1 MCMSGLSIDDVAQR
15 LGVSRTVVARLI
27 ADGSL
32 PAEKVGSSWVVGAAD
47 VAQAADARRGR
58 ARPMS
63 PRMATAFLDVMA
75 EAEGESA
82 MGYLDELSATERH
95 RLRSRL
101 DRLVAASE
109 PSKLLRSWLVK
120 RHPVHRF
127 AMRGSVDEILQEYRW
142 AAAGAAHPR
151 LGLAMGPVIDLHV
164 TKQVARDLVE
174 DFWLEQDPRGPVR
187 IHVEEEPRVDLA
199 AALADV
205 ADLGGPREDHAVA
218 EVIRSWR

>member
-27 ADGSL
+27 ADRSL
-32 PAEKVGSSWVVGAAD
+32 PAERVGSSWVVDAAD

-75 EAEGESA
+75 EAEGESG
-82 MGYLDELSATERH
+82 MWYLRELSATERH

-101 DRLVAASE
+101 DRLVTSSE
-109 PSKLLRSWLVK
+109 PSKLLRSWLAK
-120 RHPVHRF
+120 RHPIFRF
-127 AMRGSVDEILQEYRW
+127 SMRGSADEILQDCRW
-142 AAAGAAHPR
+142 AAAGVAHPR

-164 TKQVARDLVE
+164 TKQGARDLVE
-174 DFWLEQDPRGPVR
+174 DFWLEQDPHGPVR

>member
-1 MCMSGLSIDDVAQR
+1 MSTGEVAQR

-32 PAEKVGSSWVVGAAD
+32 PAEKVGHSWVVDAD
-47 VAQAADARRGR
+47 DVRRVADARRGR

-63 PRMATAFLDVMA
+63 PRMAAGFLDVMA
-75 EAEGESA
+75 MAEGDPGVGHFRSI
-82 MGYLDELSATERH
+82 SATERH
-95 RLRSRL
+95 RLRARL
-101 DRLVAASE
+101 DRLVAANE
-109 PSKLLRSWLVK
+109 PAKLLRSWLSK
-120 RHPVHRF
+120 RHLIHRF
-127 AMRGSVDEILQEYRW
+127 TMRGSADEILQQYRW
-142 AAAGAAHPR
+142 AAARALHPR
-151 LGLAMGPVIDLHV
+151 LGLAMGSVIDLHL
-164 TKQVARDLVE
+164 TQQGARGLVE

-205 ADLGGPREDHAVA
+205 ADLGGPREDNAIA

>member
-1 MCMSGLSIDDVAQR
+1 MSIDDVAQR
-15 LGVSRTVVARLI
+15 LGVSRTVVSRLI

-32 PAEKVGSSWVVGAAD
+32 PAEKVGNSWVVD
-47 VAQAADARRGR
+47 VDDVMRVADARRGR

-63 PRMATAFLDVMA
+63 PRMAAAFLDVMA
-75 EAEGESA
+75 IAEGDPD
-82 MGYLDELSATERH
+82 GGHFGGLSATERH
-95 RLRSRL
+95 RLRARL
-101 DRLVAASE
+101 DRLVVAGE
-109 PSKLLRSWLVK
+109 PAKLLRSWLCK
-120 RHPVHRF
+120 RHPIHRF
-127 AMRGSVDEILQEYRW
+127 AMRGSVDDILQEYRW
-142 AAAGAAHPR
+142 AAAGAVHPR
-151 LGLAMGPVIDLHV
+151 LGLAMGSVIDLHV
-164 TKQVARDLVE
+164 TKQGARGLVE

>member
-1 MCMSGLSIDDVAQR
+1 MSSMSTGEVAQR

-32 PAEKVGSSWVVGAAD
+32 PAEKVGGSWVVDAD
-47 VAQAADARRGR
+47 DVGRVADARRGR

-63 PRMATAFLDVMA
+63 PRMAAGFLDVMA
-75 EAEGESA
+75 RAEGDSDV
-82 MGYLDELSATERH
+82 GHFLSLSATERH
-95 RLRSRL
+95 RLRTRL
-101 DRLVAASE
+101 DRLVAANE
-109 PSKLLRSWLVK
+109 PAKLLRSWLSK
-120 RHPVHRF
+120 RHPIHRF
-127 AMRGSVDEILQEYRW
+127 TMRGSADEILQQYRW
-142 AAAGAAHPR
+142 AAAAAGALHPR
-151 LGLAMGPVIDLHV
+151 LGLAMGSVIDLHL
-164 TKQVARDLVE
+164 TQRGARGLVE

-187 IHVEEEPRVDLA
+187 IHVQEEPRVDLA